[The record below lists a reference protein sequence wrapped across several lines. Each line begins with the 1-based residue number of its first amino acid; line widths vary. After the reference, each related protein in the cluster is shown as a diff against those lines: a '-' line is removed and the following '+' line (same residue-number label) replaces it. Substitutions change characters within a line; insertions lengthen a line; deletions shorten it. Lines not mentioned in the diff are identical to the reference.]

1 MFEEH
6 WQAITHELNQMQCD
20 AMAEIECDGTRLL
33 VERRNDIF
41 LALRGIPA
49 DYPRSDLLQLSA
61 SRRLWQV
68 LEVNG
73 GRYLCGSSRGQ
84 ITAETLRRLAAFHF

>member
-6 WQAITHELNQMQCD
+6 WQAIILELNQMQSD
-20 AMAEIECDGTRLL
+20 ATAEIECDGTRLL
-33 VERRNDIF
+33 IERRNDIF
-41 LALRGIPA
+41 IALRDIPA

-61 SRRLWQV
+61 SLRLWQV

-73 GRYLCGSSRGQ
+73 GRYLCGSSRGH
-84 ITAETLRRLAAFHF
+84 IAAETLRRLAAFHF